1 MIFPTDDTA
10 CPCGSGLP
18 YAACHK
24 KTDLALAPFRA
35 RGEHIPPRRMIKTAA
50 QIEGCRAAGA
60 VNSAVLDAVSKMIAP
75 GITTAEI
82 DDTVM
87 RETRALG
94 ATPACLG
101 FEGFPK
107 AVCTS
112 VNEVVCH
119 GIPSEMC
126 VLKEGDILNVDCTT
140 IYDGYFG
147 DASRMYGIG
156 RIAKEAEELISV
168 TEEAVKL
175 AVSHLAPYT
184 SHLGDIGY
192 DISALAHRHGFRV
205 VREIG
210 GHGVGLKMH
219 EDPFVAHTGF
229 RGTGLVLAP
238 GMIFTV
244 EPMINAGTARVYQDA
259 RDGWTIRTADGR
271 LSAQVEYEVLITE
284 TGHEILSK

>member
-1 MIFPTDDTA
+1 MPINEEV

-18 YAACHK
+18 YGTCHQR
-24 KTDLALAPFRA
+24 TDLALAPLRA

-50 QIEGCRAAGA
+50 QIEGCREAGA
-60 VNSAVLDAVSKMIAP
+60 VNAAVLDAVEKIVGE
-75 GITTAEI
+75 GISTEEI
-82 DDTVM
+82 NEVVL

-94 ATPACLG
+94 GRPACLG
-101 FEGFPK
+101 YEGFPK

-119 GIPSEMC
+119 GIPSSSC
-126 VLKEGDILNVDCTT
+126 ILKEGDIVNVDCTT
-140 IYDGYFG
+140 VYGGYYG

-156 RIAKEAEELISV
+156 RLS
-168 TEEAVKL
+168 EEAASLVSLTEAAVKA
-175 AVSHLAPYT
+175 AVGELMPYT

-192 DISALAHRHGFRV
+192 RISAMAHRLGFRV

-210 GHGVGLKMH
+210 GHGVGLAMH
-219 EDPFVAHTGF
+219 EDPFVPHTGLQ
-229 RGTGLVLAP
+229 GKGLVLAP

-244 EPMINAGTARVYQDA
+244 EPMINAGTARVYEDA
-259 RDGWTIRTADGR
+259 HDGWTIRTADKR

>member
-1 MIFPTDDTA
+1 MR
-10 CPCGSGLP
+10 
-18 YAACHK
+18 
-24 KTDLALAPFRA
+24 KTP
-35 RGEHIPPRRMIKTAA
+35 A
-50 QIEGCRAAGA
+50 QIEGCRKAGA
-60 VNSAVLDAVSKMIAP
+60 VNSAVLDAVSKVVAE

-82 DDTVM
+82 DDVVM

-94 ATPACLG
+94 GKPACLG

-119 GIPSEMC
+119 GIPSERC
-126 VLKEGDILNVDCTT
+126 VLKEGDIVNVDCTT

-147 DASRMYGIG
+147 DASRMYAIG
-156 RIAKEAEELISV
+156 RVSEEAKTLISV

-192 DISALAHRHGFRV
+192 DISTLAHRHGFRV

-210 GHGVGLKMH
+210 GHGVGLEMH
-219 EDPFVAHTGF
+219 EDPFVAHTGLKG
-229 RGTGLVLAP
+229 RGLLLVP
-238 GMIFTV
+238 GMIFTI
-244 EPMINAGTARVYQDA
+244 EPMINAGTARVYEDV

-271 LSAQVEYEVLITE
+271 LSAQIEYEVLITE

>member
-1 MIFPTDDTA
+1 MIPEDDEA
-10 CPCGSGLP
+10 CPCGSGLS

-24 KTDLALAPFRA
+24 RSDLALAPYRA
-35 RGEHIPPRRMIKTAA
+35 RGEHVPPRRMRKTPA
-50 QIEGCRAAGA
+50 QIEGCRKAGA
-60 VNSAVLDAVSKMIAP
+60 VNSAVLDAVSKVVAE

-82 DDTVM
+82 DDVVM

-94 ATPACLG
+94 GKPACLG

-119 GIPSEMC
+119 GIPSERC
-126 VLKEGDILNVDCTT
+126 VLKEGDIVNVDCTT

-147 DASRMYGIG
+147 DASRMYAIG
-156 RIAKEAEELISV
+156 RVSEEAKTLISV

-192 DISALAHRHGFRV
+192 DISTLAHRHGFRV

-210 GHGVGLKMH
+210 GHGVGLEMH
-219 EDPFVAHTGF
+219 EDPFVAHTGLKG
-229 RGTGLVLAP
+229 RGLLLVP
-238 GMIFTV
+238 GMIFTI
-244 EPMINAGTARVYQDA
+244 EPMINAGTARVYEDV

-271 LSAQVEYEVLITE
+271 LSAQIEHEVLITE